1 MAEAENREEAEV
13 RYNHH
18 ASLCQNQPPWRII
31 IQSFLTLHSQA
42 SGNISREGMTTTTVT
57 GVTVTVTSDSPQP
70 PRAPEVPPRPPVV
83 EKTSVK
89 VDFYFV
95 FFLLVSF
102 SYILVFLQPLQNS
115 HFPFIQAVLEKLN
128 DFLTENNLEQQ
139 IAEERKM
146 IMQKIEGKNE
156 EILQKKETH
165 RHKLNEV
172 HEAYKREIQ
181 KENERHLDDLKVG
194 CQSYWDQQGS
204 QWINKSYKFVLRRS
218 LREG

>member
-1 MAEAENREEAEV
+1 
-13 RYNHH
+13 
-18 ASLCQNQPPWRII
+18 
-31 IQSFLTLHSQA
+31 
-42 SGNISREGMTTTTVT
+42 MTTTTVT

-89 VDFYFV
+89 VDFFFV
-95 FFLLVSF
+95 FFLLVS
-102 SYILVFLQPLQNS
+102 ILPTLFLTTSSKQS
-115 HFPFIQAVLEKLN
+115 FPFFQAVLEKLN

-194 CQSYWDQQGS
+194 YQSNWDQKGS
-204 QWINKSYKFVLRRS
+204 H
-218 LREG
+218 

>member
-1 MAEAENREEAEV
+1 M
-13 RYNHH
+13 H
-18 ASLCQNQPPWRII
+18 LLFQ
-31 IQSFLTLHSQA
+31 FLT
-42 SGNISREGMTTTTVT
+42 
-57 GVTVTVTSDSPQP
+57 P
-70 PRAPEVPPRPPVV
+70 
-83 EKTSVK
+83 
-89 VDFYFV
+89 
-95 FFLLVSF
+95 F
-102 SYILVFLQPLQNS
+102 SYDLKNKVLSKFTRLLFL
-115 HFPFIQAVLEKLN
+115 QAVLEKLN

-194 CQSYWDQQGS
+194 CHS
-204 QWINKSYKFVLRRS
+204 FMLRSSRF
-218 LREG
+218 LN

>member
-1 MAEAENREEAEV
+1 M
-13 RYNHH
+13 YYI
-18 ASLCQNQPPWRII
+18 LC
-31 IQSFLTLHSQA
+31 SQA
-42 SGNISREGMTTTTVT
+42 SVSSREGMTTTVT

-70 PRAPEVPPRPPVV
+70 PRAPEVPPRPPVS

-89 VDFYFV
+89 VGQFHLPFH
-95 FFLLVSF
+95 FLASKLIKIS
-102 SYILVFLQPLQNS
+102 P
-115 HFPFIQAVLEKLN
+115 QAVLEKLN

-194 CQSYWDQQGS
+194 CID
-204 QWINKSYKFVLRRS
+204 
-218 LREG
+218 

>member
-1 MAEAENREEAEV
+1 M
-13 RYNHH
+13 H
-18 ASLCQNQPPWRII
+18 
-31 IQSFLTLHSQA
+31 F
-42 SGNISREGMTTTTVT
+42 
-57 GVTVTVTSDSPQP
+57 
-70 PRAPEVPPRPPVV
+70 
-83 EKTSVK
+83 
-89 VDFYFV
+89 F

-102 SYILVFLQPLQNS
+102 LTTLFPSFT

-194 CQSYWDQQGS
+194 CQS
-204 QWINKSYKFVLRRS
+204 N
-218 LREG
+218 

>member
-1 MAEAENREEAEV
+1 MSSVLLDFN
-13 RYNHH
+13 
-18 ASLCQNQPPWRII
+18 
-31 IQSFLTLHSQA
+31 LTTHL
-42 SGNISREGMTTTTVT
+42 
-57 GVTVTVTSDSPQP
+57 
-70 PRAPEVPPRPPVV
+70 
-83 EKTSVK
+83 
-89 VDFYFV
+89 
-95 FFLLVSF
+95 
-102 SYILVFLQPLQNS
+102 PLQNNPLQTN
-115 HFPFIQAVLEKLN
+115 FPFIQAVLEKLN

-194 CQSYWDQQGS
+194 MP
-204 QWINKSYKFVLRRS
+204 IILR
-218 LREG
+218 

>member
-1 MAEAENREEAEV
+1 MPRKSPRGPSWTQMCLRQPQTVRPVGRGGGGSRGPAETSSVREDQ
-13 RYNHH
+13 
-18 ASLCQNQPPWRII
+18 CQGGFI
-31 IQSFLTLHSQA
+31 
-42 SGNISREGMTTTTVT
+42 
-57 GVTVTVTSDSPQP
+57 
-70 PRAPEVPPRPPVV
+70 
-83 EKTSVK
+83 
-89 VDFYFV
+89 
-95 FFLLVSF
+95 
-102 SYILVFLQPLQNS
+102 
-115 HFPFIQAVLEKLN
+115 HFPFHFLASELIKISPQAVLEKLN

-194 CQSYWDQQGS
+194 CID
-204 QWINKSYKFVLRRS
+204 
-218 LREG
+218 